1 MEFYPKSYDVV
12 VVGGGN
18 AGIEA
23 AAASA
28 RMGAKTLLI
37 THNFDTLGQQSCN
50 PSIGG
55 IGKSHLVRELDA
67 LDGVMAKVTDLSG
80 IQFRLLNASKG
91 AAVRATRAQIDRTL
105 YKNHMRKIV
114 ENIPNLSLME
124 AAVDNVIVENG
135 KAVGVILDSQIA
147 IRCSA
152 VVLSAGT
159 FLNGKIF
166 IGLSAYAGGRVGD
179 PSAIALG
186 NDLMSLGLPKGR
198 LKTGTPARLDGRTI
212 DFSKCTIQYGDSDPT
227 PVFSF
232 LGSAAQH
239 PEQIPCWITNTN
251 TTTHDIIRNGL
262 DRSPLYTGIIEGIGP
277 RYCPSIE
284 DKIHRFASK
293 DSHHV
298 FLEPEGLNTHVYY
311 PNGIS
316 TSLPFDVQIKFIHSI
331 PGLENVEIL
340 RPGYAI
346 EYDYYDPR
354 SLKSTLESKD
364 IEGLFMAGQ
373 VNGTT
378 GYEEAAAQGIFA
390 GINAVLYTREQEPF
404 HLRRDQA
411 YLGVM
416 VDDLITKGVNEPYRM
431 FTSRA
436 EYRLSLRE
444 DNADQRLTEIGYK
457 LGVVGQERW
466 EAFSRKMDI
475 LQKEEEKLKS
485 TWVNPGVIE
494 PNVEKEIL
502 GKELVKESLLYSLLK
517 RPEINYSKLTQLVDK
532 EGNPLLKDPIQD
544 KELSSLLETQVKYS
558 GYIDRQHAEVQ
569 NNLNK
574 MEIVIPNDFNYDDVK
589 GLSFEICQKLKNVRP
604 ETIGQAL
611 AISGVTPAAI
621 SILLVY
627 LKRYE
632 LQKGK
637 NVKGS

>member
-1 MEFYPKSYDVV
+1 MEFYFKEYDVI

-23 AAASA
+23 AAAAA
-28 RMGAKTLLI
+28 RMGSETLLI
-37 THNFDTLGQQSCN
+37 THNLDTLGQQSCN

-67 LDGVMAKVTDLSG
+67 LDGLMGKITDLSG
-80 IQFRLLNASKG
+80 IQFRVLNASKG

-105 YKNHMRKIV
+105 YKNFMRKAV
-114 ENIPNLSLME
+114 ENIPHLSLME
-124 AAVDNVIVENG
+124 AAVDKVIVQSG
-135 KAVGVILDSQIA
+135 KVTGVVLNSQVA
-147 IRCSA
+147 IRAKS

-166 IGLSAYAGGRVGD
+166 VGMSAYSGGRVGD
-179 PSAIALG
+179 PSAIELG
-186 NDLMSLGLPKGR
+186 EDLKDLGLPKGR

-212 DFSKCTIQYGDSDPT
+212 DFSKCQIQYGDLDPV

-232 LGSAAQH
+232 MGKAEEH
-239 PEQIPCWITNTN
+239 PEQIPCWITSTN
-251 TTTHDIIRNGL
+251 SKTHELIRNGL

-316 TSLPFDVQIKFIHSI
+316 TSLPFDVQIQFIHSI
-331 PGLENVEIL
+331 PGLENVEII

-364 IEGLFMAGQ
+364 IEGLFLAGQ

-390 GINAVLYTREQEPF
+390 GINAVLYTRNEEPL

-444 DNADQRLTEIGYK
+444 DNADQRLTEIGRK
-457 LGVVGQERW
+457 FGVVGEERW
-466 EAFSRKMDI
+466 VAYSKKMER
-475 LQKEEEKLKS
+475 LQAEEEKLKS
-485 TWVNPGVIE
+485 TWINPGVLD
-494 PNVEKEIL
+494 PNIEKELL
-502 GKELVKESLLYSLLK
+502 GKELQKESLLHSLLK
-517 RPEINYSKLTQLVDK
+517 RPEMSYEKLKLLVDK
-532 EGNPLLKDPIQD
+532 EGNSMLRDPIDDPQ
-544 KELSSLLETQVKYS
+544 LAQLLETEVKYS
-558 GYIDRQHAEVQ
+558 GYVDRQHAEVQ

-574 MEIVIPNDFNYDDVK
+574 MEIQIPKDFNYDDVK
-589 GLSFEICQKLKNVRP
+589 GLSFEICQKLKNTRP
-604 ETIGQAL
+604 ETVGQAL

-632 LQKGK
+632 MQKGK
-637 NVKGS
+637 

>member
-1 MEFYPKSYDVV
+1 M
-12 VVGGGN
+12 
-18 AGIEA
+18 
-23 AAASA
+23 
-28 RMGAKTLLI
+28 
-37 THNFDTLGQQSCN
+37 
-50 PSIGG
+50 
-55 IGKSHLVRELDA
+55 
-67 LDGVMAKVTDLSG
+67 
-80 IQFRLLNASKG
+80 
-91 AAVRATRAQIDRTL
+91 
-105 YKNHMRKIV
+105 
-114 ENIPNLSLME
+114 
-124 AAVDNVIVENG
+124 
-135 KAVGVILDSQIA
+135 
-147 IRCSA
+147 
-152 VVLSAGT
+152 
-159 FLNGKIF
+159 
-166 IGLSAYAGGRVGD
+166 
-179 PSAIALG
+179 
-186 NDLMSLGLPKGR
+186 
-198 LKTGTPARLDGRTI
+198 
-212 DFSKCTIQYGDSDPT
+212 
-227 PVFSF
+227 
-232 LGSAAQH
+232 
-239 PEQIPCWITNTN
+239 
-251 TTTHDIIRNGL
+251 
-262 DRSPLYTGIIEGIGP
+262 
-277 RYCPSIE
+277 
-284 DKIHRFASK
+284 
-293 DSHHV
+293 
-298 FLEPEGLNTHVYY
+298 EPEGLNTHVYY

-378 GYEEAAAQGIFA
+378 GYEEAAAQGIFV

-517 RPEINYSKLTQLVDK
+517 RPEMNYLKLTQLVDK

-558 GYIDRQHAEVQ
+558 GYIDRQYAEVQ

-637 NVKGS
+637 NVKDLRSLLESGLSDLGLTFDEVQVKKLLQYSDLILKWNKTYNLTAIKTSEEVIVKHLLDSLSVCKILQKLAEKGNKKVLDVGCGAGLPSLPCSMFSPDLSFTLVDSVGKKIMFVTQVCTLLGLKHVFPKHERIEDEPRSNKFSVITSRAFTSLEKFC

>member
-1 MEFYPKSYDVV
+1 M
-12 VVGGGN
+12 
-18 AGIEA
+18 
-23 AAASA
+23 
-28 RMGAKTLLI
+28 
-37 THNFDTLGQQSCN
+37 
-50 PSIGG
+50 
-55 IGKSHLVRELDA
+55 
-67 LDGVMAKVTDLSG
+67 
-80 IQFRLLNASKG
+80 
-91 AAVRATRAQIDRTL
+91 
-105 YKNHMRKIV
+105 
-114 ENIPNLSLME
+114 
-124 AAVDNVIVENG
+124 
-135 KAVGVILDSQIA
+135 
-147 IRCSA
+147 
-152 VVLSAGT
+152 
-159 FLNGKIF
+159 
-166 IGLSAYAGGRVGD
+166 
-179 PSAIALG
+179 
-186 NDLMSLGLPKGR
+186 
-198 LKTGTPARLDGRTI
+198 DGRTI
-212 DFSKCTIQYGDSDPT
+212 DFSRCTIQYGDSDPT

-232 LGSAAQH
+232 LGSADQH

-298 FLEPEGLNTHVYY
+298 FLEPECLNTHVYY

-466 EAFSRKMDI
+466 KAFSRKMDI

-494 PNVEKEIL
+494 PIVEKEIL

-517 RPEINYSKLTQLVDK
+517 RPEMNYSKLTQLVDK

-544 KELSSLLETQVKYS
+544 NELSSLLETQVKYS
-558 GYIDRQHAEVQ
+558 GYIDRQQAEVQ

-574 MEIVIPNDFNYDDVK
+574 MEIVIPNDFNYDNVK

>member
-1 MEFYPKSYDVV
+1 M
-12 VVGGGN
+12 
-18 AGIEA
+18 
-23 AAASA
+23 
-28 RMGAKTLLI
+28 
-37 THNFDTLGQQSCN
+37 
-50 PSIGG
+50 
-55 IGKSHLVRELDA
+55 
-67 LDGVMAKVTDLSG
+67 
-80 IQFRLLNASKG
+80 
-91 AAVRATRAQIDRTL
+91 
-105 YKNHMRKIV
+105 
-114 ENIPNLSLME
+114 
-124 AAVDNVIVENG
+124 
-135 KAVGVILDSQIA
+135 
-147 IRCSA
+147 
-152 VVLSAGT
+152 
-159 FLNGKIF
+159 
-166 IGLSAYAGGRVGD
+166 
-179 PSAIALG
+179 
-186 NDLMSLGLPKGR
+186 
-198 LKTGTPARLDGRTI
+198 
-212 DFSKCTIQYGDSDPT
+212 
-227 PVFSF
+227 
-232 LGSAAQH
+232 
-239 PEQIPCWITNTN
+239 
-251 TTTHDIIRNGL
+251 
-262 DRSPLYTGIIEGIGP
+262 
-277 RYCPSIE
+277 
-284 DKIHRFASK
+284 
-293 DSHHV
+293 
-298 FLEPEGLNTHVYY
+298 
-311 PNGIS
+311 
-316 TSLPFDVQIKFIHSI
+316 
-331 PGLENVEIL
+331 

-517 RPEINYSKLTQLVDK
+517 RPEMNYLKLTQLVDK

-558 GYIDRQHAEVQ
+558 GYIDRQYAEVQ